1 MSESAS
7 RGIGKGRIEALA
19 DGVFAIAMT
28 LLVLDVKVPA
38 VDGSLD
44 TAGFVR
50 ALWQLWPRFFAFV
63 VSFLIAGVFWVGH
76 HAQMHYVRRSDRLFM
91 WSNLLFLLFI
101 STIPFSASLLGQYT
115 RQPVAIS
122 IYCAKLILAGV
133 VLYAQLR
140 YAAGRG
146 GLFDADMD
154 PRLVRQGG
162 QRILMGPA
170 IYTVAAGAAFFSP
183 SLSLILC
190 VLTPLLYLLPG
201 RVDRHWKPA
210 VRKVDGE
217 SLR

>member
-1 MSESAS
+1 MPESSS

-28 LLVLDVKVPA
+28 LLVLDVKVPT
-38 VDGSLD
+38 VDASPD
-44 TAGFVR
+44 TASFAQAV
-50 ALWQLWPRFFAFV
+50 WQLWPRFFVFV

-76 HAQMHYVRRSDRLFM
+76 HAQLHYVRRADRFFL

-122 IYCAKLILAGV
+122 IYCANLILAGV

-154 PRLVRQGG
+154 PRLIRQGG

-170 IYTVAAGAAFFSP
+170 IYTMAAVAAFFSP

-190 VLTPLLYLLPG
+190 VLTPLLYVLPG
-201 RVDRHWKPA
+201 RVDRHWKQPG
-210 VRKVDGE
+210 RKVDRGPLE
-217 SLR
+217 